1 MRINLNKA
9 KVKTMQGRIEVIL
22 RTINYISDHKKTLIK
37 GQESSSINAQ
47 NGDNLNLSEIISCQ
61 YYYFL
66 NNTKYVIKKIYYNN

>member
-1 MRINLNKA
+1 
-9 KVKTMQGRIEVIL
+9 MQGRIEVIL

-61 YYYFL
+61 FFFL
-66 NNTKYVIKKIYYNN
+66 NNTKYVIEIKEIYYNN